1 MVICFSA
8 VVAYGT
14 RVNYRGC
21 VVEELMAK
29 QLFVG
34 RGGGNCL
41 VMVVMDSDACIFVSD
56 WRWNKL

>member
-1 MVICFSA
+1 
-8 VVAYGT
+8 
-14 RVNYRGC
+14 
-21 VVEELMAK
+21 MAK

-34 RGGGNCL
+34 RGGGGNCL

>member
-1 MVICFSA
+1 
-8 VVAYGT
+8 
-14 RVNYRGC
+14 
-21 VVEELMAK
+21 MAK

-34 RGGGNCL
+34 RGGGDCL